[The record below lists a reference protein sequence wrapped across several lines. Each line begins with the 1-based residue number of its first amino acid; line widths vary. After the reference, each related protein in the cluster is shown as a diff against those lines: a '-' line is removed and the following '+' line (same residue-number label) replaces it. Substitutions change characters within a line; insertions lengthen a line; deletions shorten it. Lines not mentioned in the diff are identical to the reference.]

1 MTHSDRPPA
10 VQPSGRRCAA
20 GRLKPALQTRAQR
33 LGAVHWLPLLN
44 ALALLLL
51 AGPVAV
57 GQPAPA
63 ASPPASLA
71 ELRERLT
78 AHLSQPRFAAAHW
91 GVQIVSLDT
100 GKLLL
105 SHNAGKLFLPASNA
119 KLYTAALALDRLG
132 PEFRV
137 RTSLYAKRRPNR
149 FGTLHAD
156 LIVYGRGDPTFAA
169 RYNDGD
175 LGKALA
181 PLVDAALKAGLKRV
195 QGDLVA
201 EEGFFT
207 GPPLGAGW
215 EWDDLQYYYGA
226 EVSAL
231 TINDN
236 AVEVAVKPGPQAGQ
250 PAVVTVQPA
259 TSYLAFSNLTET
271 IAAGGKRDLRFD
283 RPLTRNVLFI
293 SGQVPL
299 GDAGQTETISVHRPA
314 QWFGQCLREAL
325 RRRGITVTGHVR
337 AVDWLEGQAAPLDW
351 AKLTELGAVESP
363 PLREIVGRMMKPSQN
378 LYAQLLLL
386 QVGAAEAAGHAPGAQ
401 SNPPTAA
408 GVRGEAGATAP
419 ASAPT
424 AALPGANRR
433 AVQPTHEEA
442 GLEAMEAFL
451 GQAGIAKGE
460 VLLQEGS
467 GLARRDLVSPAATV
481 KLLQFMA
488 RHRWADIF
496 RDALPV
502 AGVDGT
508 LRTRMKDTPAAG
520 NARAKT
526 GTLSGV
532 HALSGYVTTAA
543 KERLAFAIML
553 NNYYAPDAEHPA
565 RADLD
570 AVVVMLAGLPW
581 QSATQAE

>member
-1 MTHSDRPPA
+1 
-10 VQPSGRRCAA
+10 V
-20 GRLKPALQTRAQR
+20 
-33 LGAVHWLPLLN
+33 
-44 ALALLLL
+44 LLL
-51 AGPVAV
+51 AGVAAL
-57 GQPAPA
+57 GQPAPG
-63 ASPPASLA
+63 ASPPANLA

-78 AHLSQPRFAAAHW
+78 AHFSQPRFAAAHW

-100 GKLLL
+100 GKLLF

-119 KLYTAALALDRLG
+119 KLYTGALALDRLG
-132 PEFRV
+132 PDFRL

-149 FGTLHAD
+149 FGALRGD
-156 LIVYGRGDPTFAA
+156 LIIYGRGDPTLAA
-169 RYNDGD
+169 RYSDGD
-175 LGKALA
+175 LDKALA
-181 PLVDAALKAGLKRV
+181 PLADAARKAGLKRV

-201 EEGFFT
+201 EESFFT

-231 TINDN
+231 SINDN
-236 AVEVAVKPGPQAGQ
+236 AVEVVVKPGLQAGQ
-250 PAVVTVQPA
+250 PAAVTVQPA
-259 TSYLAFSNLTET
+259 MSYLALSNRTET
-271 IAAGGKRDLRFD
+271 IAAGGKRDLRFA
-283 RPLTRNVLFI
+283 RPLSRNVLFI

-314 QWFGQCLREAL
+314 QWFGQCLRDSL
-325 RRRGITVTGHVR
+325 RRRGITVTGRVR
-337 AVDWLEGQAAPLDW
+337 ATDWPERQTSPLDLG
-351 AKLTELGAVESP
+351 KLTELGAVESP
-363 PLREIVGRMMKPSQN
+363 PLREILGRMMKPSQN

-386 QVGAAEAAGHAPGAQ
+386 QVGAKGEADAAGP
-401 SNPPTAA
+401 
-408 GVRGEAGATAP
+408 ATAP
-419 ASAPT
+419 AG
-424 AALPGANRR
+424 LPPGGNRR

-442 GLEAMEAFL
+442 GLHALEAFL
-451 GQAGIAKGE
+451 RQAGIAKGE
-460 VLLQEGS
+460 VRLQEGS

-488 RHRWADIF
+488 RHRWAEIF

-508 LRTRMKDTPAAG
+508 LRSRMKDTLAAG
-520 NARAKT
+520 NAQAKT

-553 NNYYAPDAEHPA
+553 NNYYGADVDHPA

-581 QSATQAE
+581 PTATQAE